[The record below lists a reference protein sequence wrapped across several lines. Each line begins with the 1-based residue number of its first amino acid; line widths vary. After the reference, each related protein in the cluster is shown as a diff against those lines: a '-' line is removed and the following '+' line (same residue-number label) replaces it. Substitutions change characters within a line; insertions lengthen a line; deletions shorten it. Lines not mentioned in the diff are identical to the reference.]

1 MSVFCDIR
9 DFKDDFNMFIKEKY
23 IFVHGKLLFVSFYL
37 ELEVGK
43 IVIQTELSLIAVE
56 LKINL

>member
-1 MSVFCDIR
+1 MSVFRDIT
-9 DFKDDFNMFIKEKY
+9 DFKDFNMFIKEKY
-23 IFVHGKLLFVSFYL
+23 FFIRGKLLFGCFYL

-43 IVIQTELSLIAVE
+43 IVIQIELSLIAVE